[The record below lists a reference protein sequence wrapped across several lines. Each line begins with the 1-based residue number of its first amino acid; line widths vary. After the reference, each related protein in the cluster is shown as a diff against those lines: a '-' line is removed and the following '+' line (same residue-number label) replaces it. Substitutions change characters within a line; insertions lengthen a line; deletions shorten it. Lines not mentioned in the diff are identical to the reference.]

1 MNFDL
6 TGEQKEIQKAA
17 DEFLNRHPGHKW
29 VQFDVLSISL
39 YDYRDPE
46 IFLIEDVFF

>member
-17 DEFLNRHPGHKW
+17 DDFGKGGCGECGCGKAQEAIQIHGGYGYML
-29 VQFDVLSISL
+29 
-39 YDYRDPE
+39 E
-46 IFLIEDVFF
+46 